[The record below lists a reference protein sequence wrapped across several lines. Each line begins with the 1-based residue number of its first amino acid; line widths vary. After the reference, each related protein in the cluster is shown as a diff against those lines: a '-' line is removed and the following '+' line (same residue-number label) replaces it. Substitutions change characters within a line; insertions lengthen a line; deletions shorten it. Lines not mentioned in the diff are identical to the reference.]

1 MSKLKTGD
9 AAPFFIGVDQY
20 GNSIS
25 LDSFKGSKL
34 VLYFYPKDDTPGC
47 TAEACDLRDNYQRLL
62 NEGYKVA
69 GVSPDGEKSHQKFAD
84 KYHLPFPLLA
94 DPDKKIINA
103 YGVWGPKKFMGRSY
117 DGVLRTTFI
126 ISEEGNI
133 QEIIS
138 KVDTKEHTRQILGNS

>member
-9 AAPFFIGVDQY
+9 PAPSFEGVDQY

-25 LDSFKGSKL
+25 LASFKGSKV

-47 TAEACDLRDNYQRLL
+47 TAEACDLRDNYERLL
-62 NEGYKVA
+62 NEGYKVV
-69 GVSPDGEKSHQKFAD
+69 GVSPDTIKSHQKFAD
-84 KYHLPFPLLA
+84 KYHLPFPLLP
-94 DPDKKIINA
+94 DPDKKIIDA

-126 ISEEGNI
+126 ISEEGKI

-138 KVDTKEHTRQILGNS
+138 KVDTKEHTKQIIG